1 MFKPGDRVICID
13 ISDSDNLT
21 YKKVYTV
28 LDDTFNGS
36 KTMEELG
43 FDFIIIRNDKNLIL
57 CYLTLRFISLKEYRK
72 QKLEKIC
79 LSQKIE
85 CLY

>member
-28 LDDTFNGS
+28 LDVICDYKDYVDILDDNGNQNTFY
-36 KTMEELG
+36 K
-43 FDFIIIRNDKNLIL
+43 K
-57 CYLTLRFISLKEYRK
+57 RFISLKDYRK
-72 QKLEKIC
+72 QKLNKIC
-79 LSQKIE
+79 LSQEIE
-85 CLY
+85 

>member
-1 MFKPGDRVICID
+1 
-13 ISDSDNLT
+13 
-21 YKKVYTV
+21 
-28 LDDTFNGS
+28 
-36 KTMEELG
+36 MEELG

-79 LSQKIE
+79 LSQEIE
-85 CLY
+85 